1 MSEKEDFDLDS
12 ALSSPGGS
20 QSQGNK
26 RSSSVFTYGT
36 PGQHHN
42 SKRKSKQ
49 VRKKTK
55 KTEANVVP
63 SSSLVKVKLS

>member
-1 MSEKEDFDLDS
+1 MPTISVLLFTVSRITEGMSEKEDFDLDS

-49 VRKKTK
+49 VRK
-55 KTEANVVP
+55 
-63 SSSLVKVKLS
+63 